1 MYPNALKIISRCAA
15 LLSVLLG
22 AALLAQVERA
32 PAPRA
37 AQEQMMV
44 APQDGRTVIVQ
55 GEGVKLSPAAIGKV
69 QATFNRLTSRDL
81 RSYPLGEILNAA
93 ERAAKEG
100 VSAEPGGGAAARV
113 KWSVTISCCPL
124 KIVIIIS
131 F

>member
-1 MYPNALKIISRCAA
+1 MYPNALKIILRCAA
-15 LLSVLLG
+15 VLSVLLG

-44 APQDGRTVIVQ
+44 APQDGRIVVVE
-55 GEGVKLSPAAIGKV
+55 GEGAKLSPAAISKV

-100 VSAEPGGGAAARV
+100 ASAEPGGSPARL

-124 KIVIIIS
+124 KVVIVIS
-131 F
+131 L